1 MARRLYWWLRR
12 RARDAPFDLQPRWM
26 KKKLSMVSWTRE
38 RSDELF
44 YVFQGRGMRLMM
56 DPMDFLRETG
66 MIHVNLVMLRDYQ
79 RFFYHAG
86 LNSEIADF
94 GAILERLRAFRQEMP
109 HVRHSFCMGSSSGG
123 YAALLFGHY
132 LKVHTVFAFAP
143 QTLIDLELLRS
154 FTGRSDTWRFP
165 EAHLNLGLLMAE
177 HNGQT
182 RYKVFYCEGRARDR
196 AHAER
201 IGGCPGVELYPQPGS
216 THLVIEEL
224 YKAGRLREVIARGA

>member
-1 MARRLYWWLRR
+1 
-12 RARDAPFDLQPRWM
+12 
-26 KKKLSMVSWTRE
+26 MVSWTRE
-38 RSDELF
+38 TSDELF

-86 LNSEIADF
+86 LNSEIQDLD
-94 GAILERLRAFRQEMP
+94 AILQRLRTFRQELP
-109 HVRHSFCMGSSSGG
+109 HVRQSFCLGSSAGG

-132 LKVHTVFAFAP
+132 LRAHTVFAFAP
-143 QTLIDLELLRS
+143 QTLIDLQRLQA
-154 FTGRSDTWRFP
+154 FTGRTDTWRFP
-165 EAHLNLGLLMAE
+165 EAHRDLALLLAE

-196 AHAER
+196 DFAER
-201 IGGCPGVELYPQPGS
+201 ISGCPGVELHPQPGN
-216 THLVIEEL
+216 THLVIQEL
-224 YKAGRLREVIARGA
+224 YKAGRLREVVAR